1 MHSKELKMKL
11 VISTQCRENYGAHD
25 WDGNGPVPQYWKNK
39 GGSEYIVD
47 DIEHFVAIDDDFFAK
62 NIKSIVYDYIA
73 QKIEQKSDYFEET
86 IINYSI
92 EDNDYMSEFEKS
104 QLEHEG
110 SIRFYEPR
118 IDIEGNLLRNTTNTV
133 PDNIVMSSN

>member
-1 MHSKELKMKL
+1 MKL

>member
-1 MHSKELKMKL
+1 MKL

-25 WDGNGPVPQYWKNK
+25 WDGQGSVPQYWKNK
-39 GGSEYIVD
+39 SGSEYIVD

-73 QKIEQKSDYFEET
+73 QKIEQKSDYYEET

-92 EDNDYMSEFEKS
+92 EDNDYMPEFEKS

-118 IDIEGNLLRNTTNTV
+118 IDIEGNLLPKADLSVSN
-133 PDNIVMSSN
+133 NIVLSDT

>member
-1 MHSKELKMKL
+1 MKL
-11 VISTQCRENYGAHD
+11 VIYTQTRENYGAHD
-25 WDGNGPVPQYWKNK
+25 WDGEGACPQYWKNK

-73 QKIEQKSDYFEET
+73 PKIEENSDYFEQT

-92 EDNDYMSEFEKS
+92 EDNDYMSQFEKS
-104 QLEHEG
+104 QLEYEG
-110 SIRFYEPR
+110 FIRFFEPR
-118 IDIEGNLLRNTTNTV
+118 IDIEGNVIARDISVQNN
-133 PDNIVMSSN
+133 NIVMSSN

>member
-1 MHSKELKMKL
+1 MKL
-11 VISTQCRENYGAHD
+11 VIITQTRENYGAHD
-25 WDGNGPVPQYWKNK
+25 WDGVGTCPQYWKNK

-73 QKIEQKSDYFEET
+73 PKIEEKSDYFEES

-92 EDNDYMSEFEKS
+92 EDNDYIPEFEKS
-104 QLEHEG
+104 QLEYEG
-110 SIRFYEPR
+110 FIRFFEPR
-118 IDIEGNLLRNTTNTV
+118 ITIDGDIIARDRSSENS
-133 PDNIVMSSN
+133 NIVMSDT

>member
-1 MHSKELKMKL
+1 MKL
-11 VISTQCRENYGAHD
+11 VISTQVRENYGAHD
-25 WDGNGPVPQYWKNK
+25 WDGVGSVPQYWKNK
-39 GGSEYIVD
+39 GGSDYIVD
-47 DIEHFVAIDDDFFAK
+47 DIEYFVAIDDDFFAK

-73 QKIEQKSDYFEET
+73 QKIEQKSDYYEET

-104 QLEHEG
+104 QLEFEG

-118 IDIEGNLLRNTTNTV
+118 IDIEGNLLPKADLSVLSV
-133 PDNIVMSSN
+133 PTNIVMSEN

>member
-1 MHSKELKMKL
+1 MKL

-25 WDGNGPVPQYWKNK
+25 WDGQGSVPQYWKNK

-62 NIKSIVYDYIA
+62 NIQSIVYDYIA

-92 EDNDYMSEFEKS
+92 EDNDYMPEFEKS
-104 QLEHEG
+104 QLEYEG

-118 IDIEGNLLRNTTNTV
+118 LDIEGNILRNTSNTV